1 VDYDGHVRSSV
12 NHFNVFLDI
21 DGNLRSSFH
30 VILNNVG
37 HMRIFFN
44 VIVMN
49 EGSLV
54 DYQPV
59 FPLL

>member
-1 VDYDGHVRSSV
+1 MRSSV